1 MSDKRQQSWDN
12 CEEWYR
18 IQIQEKQQIFLI
30 PMLEFVQEIRS
41 LGYDEIFY
49 LRRFGIHPYFSHS
62 INVDTTR
69 LMMIRVEATG
79 TISVK
84 LRLNNKVFELEEV
97 KLELSP
103 ELRTLLEIFAAYI
116 SDEV

>member
-1 MSDKRQQSWDN
+1 MNLAQSWDN

-18 IQIQEKQQIFLI
+18 AQIQEKQQDFLV
-30 PMLEFVQEIRS
+30 PMLEFVQEIRA

-62 INVDTTR
+62 LSIDTTR
-69 LMMIRVEATG
+69 LMMMRLESTG

-84 LRLNNKVFELEEV
+84 LRLNDKVFELEKV
-97 KLELSP
+97 KLEVSP
-103 ELRTLLEIFAAYI
+103 ELRTLLELLAGYS
-116 SDEV
+116 SDEA